1 MARSSASASHCGGW
15 PGATLGAAAGTTRFL
30 EPSINRGPAGA
41 SETEMEQRNLL
52 IAIVLSVGILIAFQF
67 IFERMRPPQ
76 PPPGSTPGTPV
87 TAPAPPSTQG
97 RSAPAQEVAPNA
109 PGAGS
114 VHAPESRA
122 AAIAGQPRVKID
134 TPRLHG
140 SINLV
145 GARLDDLTLAK
156 YHETVDPKSPEV
168 VLLAPPGTES
178 PYLAEFGWVAG
189 SPDLKLPGPQTHW
202 TSSGGT
208 LTPTSPVTLTWDNGQ
223 GLVFSRTI
231 SVDKDYMFAVTD
243 AVRNTGTTPVK
254 LSPYGLVSRTGTPQV
269 AGYYILFEG
278 MIGYLDGSLQE
289 VKYSSLSPDKPLDY
303 GPNGGWL
310 GFTDKYWLTALIPPQ
325 HQGIKSARFT
335 HTLDAGVD
343 RYQTDFL
350 GPEVTVA
357 PEGSAESSA
366 RFFAGAKEVNLL
378 DAYEASGIP
387 LFDHAID
394 FGWFYFLTKPIF
406 LTLQFF
412 DRILGN
418 FGLAILLLTL
428 CVKLLF
434 FPLANKSYNAMSK
447 MKLLQPEIQKLRER
461 FPDDKARQ
469 QQEMMA
475 LYKKVGANPLA
486 GCLPIVIQIPV
497 FFSLYKVLFVTIEMR
512 HAPFFG
518 WIHDLSAPDPT
529 SFANLFG
536 LLPFTPP
543 THLPIVGSILM
554 IGAWPLVMGLTMYLQ
569 QKLNPQPVD
578 PVQARMFMFLPIVFT
593 FMLAGFPAG
602 LVIYWAWNNLLSIG
616 QQWTIMHRAGA
627 A

>member
-1 MARSSASASHCGGW
+1 
-15 PGATLGAAAGTTRFL
+15 
-30 EPSINRGPAGA
+30 
-41 SETEMEQRNLL
+41 MEQRNLL

-67 IFERMRPPQ
+67 AFERMRPPQ
-76 PPPGSTPGTPV
+76 PPGSIPETPV
-87 TAPAPPSTQG
+87 TAPTTPSTVS
-97 RSAPAQEVAPNA
+97 RPEAPAQSGSTSAPGVAPA
-109 PGAGS
+109 QAAEP
-114 VHAPESRA
+114 RA
-122 AAIAGQPRVKID
+122 AAIAEQPRIKID

-140 SINLV
+140 SINLL
-145 GARLDDLTLAK
+145 GARLDDLTLAN
-156 YHETVDPKSPEV
+156 YHETVDRKSPEV
-168 VLLAPPGTES
+168 VLLSPAGTDD
-178 PYLAEFGWVAG
+178 PYLAEFGWVAA
-189 SPDLKLPGPQTHW
+189 SPDIKVPGAQTRW
-202 TSSGGT
+202 TASSER
-208 LTPTSPVTLTWDNGQ
+208 LTPTSPITLTWDNGQ
-223 GLVFSRTI
+223 GLVFSRKI
-231 SVDKDYMFAVTD
+231 SIDQNYMFTVSD
-243 AVRNTGTTPVK
+243 SVRNTGTTPVK
-254 LSPYGLVSRTGTPQV
+254 LSPYGLISRTGTPQV
-269 AGYYILFEG
+269 SGYYILFEG
-278 MIGYLDGSLQE
+278 MIGYVDGSLQE
-289 VKYSSLSPDKPLDY
+289 VKYSSLHPDKPLDF
-303 GPNGGWL
+303 GSHGGWL

-325 HQGIKSARFT
+325 QDAVKARFT

-350 GPEVTVA
+350 GPEVTVSPDA
-357 PEGSAESSA
+357 TIESSA

-387 LFDHAID
+387 RFDHAID

-475 LYKKVGANPLA
+475 LYKRVGANPLA

-543 THLPIVGSILM
+543 AHLPILGSVLM
-554 IGAWPLVMGLTMYLQ
+554 IGAWPLVMGLTMFLQ

-578 PVQARMFMFLPIVFT
+578 PVQARMFMFLPIIFT

-616 QQWTIMHRAGA
+616 QQWTIMRRAGA

>member
-1 MARSSASASHCGGW
+1 
-15 PGATLGAAAGTTRFL
+15 
-30 EPSINRGPAGA
+30 
-41 SETEMEQRNLL
+41 MEQRNLL

-67 IFERMRPPQ
+67 AFERLRPPQ
-76 PPPGSTPGTPV
+76 PPGPTGGTSV
-87 TAPAPPSTQG
+87 TGPATSGPAPQSTTPSSTTRTNTTG
-97 RSAPAQEVAPNA
+97 ANA
-109 PGAGS
+109 PGA
-114 VHAPESRA
+114 APAQA
-122 AAIAGQPRVKID
+122 AEGREMALAEQPRVKID

-140 SINLV
+140 SIDLS
-145 GARLDDLTLAK
+145 GARLDDLTLAT

-168 VLLAPPGTES
+168 VLLSPSGTQE
-178 PYLAEFGWVAG
+178 PYLAELGWVAA
-189 SPDLKLPGPQTHW
+189 SPDVKVPGPQTRW
-202 TSSGGT
+202 TASNGP
-208 LTPTSPVTLTWDNGQ
+208 LTPTNPVMLTWDNGQ
-223 GLVFSRTI
+223 GLVFTRTI
-231 SVDKDYMFAVTD
+231 SVDPNYMFTVRD
-243 AVRNTGTTPVK
+243 SVRNTGTTPVK
-254 LSPYGLVSRTGTPQV
+254 LLPYGLISRTGTPHV
-269 AGYYILFEG
+269 AGYYILHEG
-278 MIGYLDGSLQE
+278 MIGYLGGSLQE
-289 VKYSSLSPDKPLDY
+289 VKYSSLTPDKPLDFSSS
-303 GPNGGWL
+303 GGWL
-310 GFTDKYWLTALIPPQ
+310 GFTDKYWLTSLIPPQ
-325 HQGIKSARFT
+325 DEGIKARFT
-335 HTLDAGVD
+335 HTVDVGVD
-343 RYQTDFL
+343 RYQADYL

-357 PEGSAESSA
+357 PDGSTETSA

-378 DAYEASGIP
+378 DAYKDSGIP
-387 LFDHAID
+387 LFDRAID

-406 LTLQFF
+406 LILQFF
-412 DRILGN
+412 YQILGN

-475 LYKKVGANPLA
+475 LYKRVGANPLA

-497 FFSLYKVLFVTIEMR
+497 FFALYKVLFVTIEMR

-543 THLPIVGSILM
+543 IILM

-593 FMLAGFPAG
+593 YMLAAFPAG
-602 LVIYWAWNNLLSIG
+602 LVIYWAWNNLLSIA
-616 QQWTIMHRAGA
+616 QQWAIMRRAGA

>member
-15 PGATLGAAAGTTRFL
+15 PGATLGAAAGTTRFP
-30 EPSINRGPAGA
+30 EPLINRGPAGA

-52 IAIVLSVGILIAFQF
+52 IAIVLSVGILMAFQF

-76 PPPGSTPGTPV
+76 PPPGLTPGTPV
-87 TAPAPPSTQG
+87 TASAPPSTQG
-97 RSAPAQEVAPNA
+97 GSAPAQGVAPNA
-109 PGAGS
+109 PGAAP
-114 VHAPESRA
+114 VHAPESRE
-122 AAIAGQPRVKID
+122 AAIAGQPRIKID

-168 VLLAPPGTES
+168 VLLEPPGTES

-208 LTPTSPVTLTWDNGQ
+208 LTPTSPVTLTWDNGE

-231 SVDKDYMFAVTD
+231 GVDMDYMFAVTD
-243 AVRNTGTTPVK
+243 SVRNTGTTPVK

-303 GPNGGWL
+303 GSSGWL
-310 GFTDKYWLTALIPPQ
+310 GFTDKYWLTALVPQ
-325 HQGIKSARFT
+325 QGVTSKARLT
-335 HTLDAGVD
+335 HTVEGGVD

-350 GPEVTVA
+350 GPEVTIPPGA
-357 PEGSAESSA
+357 AAQSSS

-378 DAYEASGIP
+378 DAYEGSGIP

-543 THLPIVGSILM
+543 AHLPIVGSVLM
-554 IGAWPLVMGLTMYLQ
+554 IGAWPLVMGLTMFLQ